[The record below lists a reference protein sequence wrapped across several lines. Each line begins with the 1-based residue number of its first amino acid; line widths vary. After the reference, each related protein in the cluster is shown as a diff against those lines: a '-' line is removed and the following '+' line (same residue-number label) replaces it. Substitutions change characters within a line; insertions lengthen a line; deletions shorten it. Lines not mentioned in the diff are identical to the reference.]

1 MTLLKREFVADRVRL
16 LQVVLITLVG
26 WVLVASSSTRA
37 ADITVDASLNEGVF
51 ENIAG
56 GINFWGPTEISER
69 FRMEV
74 GADLYRLKLRMD
86 QVEWDAAENRYF
98 NFRLEGTSPSEAVD
112 VIANANL
119 AAENG
124 CKIVLQVYGIPK
136 WLSTSIDENVV
147 TNNLPNYAKYPPED
161 YYVWAKVVCAG
172 FLALKNAGLNRIDY
186 CEVFGEPNCGS
197 TWYTQQ
203 MPCLVNG
210 EVVYH
215 CTVNGLGHNTLQ
227 IMKNFLRIYKYTAM
241 GAKAAEPDIIVGGP
255 AIVPN
260 ISGIWWTRYLCH
272 FLPFYN
278 QPMGFYSW
286 HWYGVDEVLSSMVGK
301 IAPYWPLSESVI
313 KYFYKQDLE
322 AQGFPP
328 DYVRVFLYDI
338 YDYLKDL
345 EQWGQEAVRSPYSF
359 VSSHLGRIMFEEGV
373 GSHELFLTE
382 WNVNHIP
389 DRRHDTHYGASF
401 VTRGLMDIAHSV
413 TDEQTYYF
421 LASQPYYADNGY
433 GGGWSLFTLDGSHV
447 PKASFN
453 AFKLFSMLGDNTEQ
467 ISAISSHPDLYTI
480 ATKDIDEVSLLAT
493 YYVVPDNPWNPDYTL
508 SQPVTLR
515 VENVPFP
522 SYNYEIYLIDGDHSN
537 SYYGSGPELEMI
549 DGGTGSG
556 GFEKVMGLSVYGVV
570 MVKLK
575 QPG

>member
-1 MTLLKREFVADRVRL
+1 MKLLKSEFVAHRVQFF
-16 LQVVLITLVG
+16 QVVLITLVG
-26 WVLVASSSTRA
+26 WVLVASSSTLA
-37 ADITVDASLNEGVF
+37 ADITVDASVNEGVF
-51 ENIAG
+51 DNIAG

-69 FRMEV
+69 FRTEV
-74 GADLYRLKLRMD
+74 GAKLYRLKLRMD
-86 QVEWDAAENRYF
+86 QVEWDAEANRYF
-98 NFRLEGTSPSEAVD
+98 NFRLEGIAPSEAVD

-136 WLSTSIDENVV
+136 WLSTSKDERVV

-161 YYVWAKVVCAG
+161 YYVWAKVVHAG
-172 FLALKNAGLNRIDY
+172 FRALKNAGLNSIDY

-197 TWYTQQ
+197 TWYLQK
-203 MPCLVNG
+203 MPCLNNG
-210 EVVYH
+210 QVVYN
-215 CTVNGLGHNTLQ
+215 CEMNELQHNTLQ

-241 GAKAAEPDIIVGGP
+241 AAKAAEPDITVGGP

-272 FLPFYN
+272 FLRFYN

-286 HWYGVDEVLSSMVGK
+286 HWYGVDEVLSSMLGK
-301 IAPYWPLSESVI
+301 MVPYEPLNESVI

-322 AQGFPP
+322 EQGFPP

-359 VSSHLGRIMFEEGV
+359 VSSNLDRIMTEEGL
-373 GSHELFLTE
+373 GSNELFLTE

-401 VTRGLMDIAHSV
+401 VTKGLMDIANSV

-421 LASQPYYADNGY
+421 LASKPYYDDNGY
-433 GGGWSLFTLDGSHV
+433 GGGWSLFTLDGSNV

-453 AFKLFSMLGDNTEQ
+453 AFKLFSMLGENTEQ
-467 ISAISSHPDLYTI
+467 ISAISFQSDLYAI
-480 ATKDIDEVSLLAT
+480 ATKDTDEISLLAT
-493 YYVVPDNPWNPDYTL
+493 YYVVPDNPWDPDYTL
-508 SQPVTLR
+508 SQSVTLR
-515 VENVPFP
+515 VENLPFP

-537 SYYGSGPELEMI
+537 SYYSSGPDLEII

-556 GFEKVMGLSVYGVV
+556 GFEKVMDLSVYGVV
-570 MVKLK
+570 MVKLQ
-575 QPG
+575 QPE

>member
-1 MTLLKREFVADRVRL
+1 MKLLKSEFVAHRVQCFR
-16 LQVVLITLVG
+16 VVLITLVG
-26 WVLVASSSTRA
+26 WVLVASSSTLA
-37 ADITVDASLNEGVF
+37 ADITVDASVNEGVF
-51 ENIAG
+51 DNIAG

-69 FRMEV
+69 FRSEV

-86 QVEWDAAENRYF
+86 QVECDADTNTYS
-98 NFRLEGTSPSEAVD
+98 NYRLEGTAPSEAVD

-161 YYVWAKVVCAG
+161 YYVWAKVVYAG
-172 FLALKNAGLNRIDY
+172 FRSLKNAGLNRIDY

-197 TWYTQQ
+197 TWYMQK
-203 MPCLVNG
+203 MPCLVDG
-210 EVVYH
+210 EVVYN
-215 CTVNGLGHNTLQ
+215 CAVNGLRHNTFQ
-227 IMKNFLRIYKYTAM
+227 VMKNFLRVYKYTAM
-241 GAKAAEPDIIVGGP
+241 GARAAEPDIVVGGP

-272 FLPFYN
+272 FLRFYN

-286 HWYGVDEVLSSMVGK
+286 HWYGVDEVLSSMLGK
-301 IAPYWPLSESVI
+301 MAPYEPLSESVI

-345 EQWGQEAVRSPYSF
+345 EQWGQVAVRSPYSF
-359 VSSHLGRIMFEEGV
+359 VSSNLYRIMAEEGL
-373 GSHELFLTE
+373 SSNELFLTE

-401 VTRGLMDIAHSV
+401 VTKGLMDIANSV
-413 TDEQTYYF
+413 TDGQTYYF
-421 LASQPYYADNGY
+421 LASKPYYDDNGY
-433 GGGWSLFTLDGSHV
+433 GGGWSLFTLDGSNV

-453 AFKLFSMLGDNTEQ
+453 AFKLFSMLGENAEQ
-467 ISAISSHPDLYTI
+467 ISAICSQSDLYAI
-480 ATKDIDEVSLLAT
+480 ATKDTDAVSLLAT
-493 YYVVPDNPWNPDYTL
+493 YYVVPDNPWDPDYTL
-508 SQPVTLR
+508 SKSVTLR

-522 SYNYEIYLIDGDHSN
+522 SYNYEIYLIDGGHSN

-556 GFEKVMGLSVYGVV
+556 GFEKVMDLSVYGVV
-570 MVKLK
+570 MVKLR
-575 QPG
+575 QPE